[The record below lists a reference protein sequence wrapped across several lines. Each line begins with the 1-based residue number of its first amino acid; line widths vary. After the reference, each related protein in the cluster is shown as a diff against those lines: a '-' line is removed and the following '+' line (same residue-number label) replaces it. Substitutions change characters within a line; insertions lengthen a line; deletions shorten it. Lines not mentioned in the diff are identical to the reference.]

1 MPQHALRCEYNERL
15 APWTQ
20 HLPSQEMKVLRGR
33 GRLADLHVVT
43 SGKLQITLDAGARM
57 LRALTFVPV
66 GKQHHDAA
74 QQSPLVFG
82 GSDEL
87 IDYDL
92 RAVSK
97 VTELRFPKNER
108 LGIVATVAIFKTEH
122 ASFRQY

>member
-74 QQSPLVFG
+74 QQSPLVFTRR
-82 GSDEL
+82 DEL
-87 IDYDL
+87 VYDDL
-92 RAVSK
+92 RAVGK
-97 VTELRFPKNER
+97 VAELCLPENK
-108 LGIVATVAIFKTEH
+108 
-122 ASFRQY
+122 